1 MVAPSDNETGSACA
15 AFGRSGETGAS
26 SQVVRTKWI
35 LEPKGLHETSCGRRF
50 GTRERYMTFLMEGRS
65 DMRNIWP
72 LYTMEGMFLRR
83 WSWIGA
89 STLS

>member
-26 SQVVRTKWI
+26 SQVVSTKWI

-50 GTRERYMTFLMEGRS
+50 GTRERYQTAQLGTDSRTTKSQDTPSAVETQEG
-65 DMRNIWP
+65 
-72 LYTMEGMFLRR
+72 
-83 WSWIGA
+83 
-89 STLS
+89 TL